1 MTIGNMDNVIE
12 ELVQLIRVNDKKKIF
27 SLARNVDVNKKWRG
41 KYPLLHIAA
50 EVGDVSI
57 VKFLIKLGADVYCK
71 DDIGDYPIH
80 VATTYN
86 HYEVLKYFIEIG
98 VEIDLEGSNNCTPL
112 ICAASTIN
120 GGLFICEYLLKLGA
134 NIEARDIYGNT
145 PLIEAVRSSNAG
157 KVKLFC
163 DYGANKSARNKYQ
176 ETPKNLVKKHLKYL
190 LNCKEDQNLRKS
202 KIVYNFDYQIE
213 IYKDICRYLNL
224 KI

>member
-1 MTIGNMDNVIE
+1 MTIDKRNNVIE
-12 ELVQLIRVNDKKKIF
+12 DLVQLIRSSNKKKFF
-27 SLARNVDVNKKWRG
+27 SLAKNADVNKKWRG

-57 VKFLIKLGADVYCK
+57 IKLLIKLGSDVYCK
-71 DDIGDYPIH
+71 DDIGDYAIH
-80 VATTYN
+80 ISAIHN
-86 HYEVLKYFIEIG
+86 HYESLKYFIEIG
-98 VEIDLEGSNNCTPL
+98 VDIDLRGSNNCTPL
-112 ICAASTIN
+112 ISAASTTN
-120 GGLFICEYLLKLGA
+120 SGLFICEYLLKLGA

-163 DYGANKSARNKYQ
+163 DYGANKSAKNKYQ
-176 ETPKNLVKKHLKYL
+176 ETPKNLAKKHLKYL
-190 LNCKEDQNLRKS
+190 LNCKEDQKLRKS